1 MTFRELLQELETM
14 SIQALNQDVRVELD
28 NTHLKVYLT
37 RKRIKREDGLYE
49 EKTELTLDKE

>member
-1 MTFRELLQELETM
+1 M